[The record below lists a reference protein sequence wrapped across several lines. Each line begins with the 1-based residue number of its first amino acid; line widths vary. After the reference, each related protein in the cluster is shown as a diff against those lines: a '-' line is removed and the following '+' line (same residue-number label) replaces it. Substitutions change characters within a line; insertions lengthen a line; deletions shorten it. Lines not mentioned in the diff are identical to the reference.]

1 MADISE
7 LHAAGDQTVGSRN
20 RPRSSSIQRGVMRAG
35 SQAREYDLIPGIV
48 DCIFYYDYIS
58 FYYIVLQ
65 KYPTSSFRIKLLALS
80 L

>member
-35 SQAREYDLIPGIV
+35 SQAREYDLIPGTV
-48 DCIFYYDYIS
+48 ACIFYYD
-58 FYYIVLQ
+58 YIVLQ